1 MLTQEVI
8 ISARRLNKTFIGEN
22 KRPTPVLRDVS
33 LTVHA
38 GEFVTILGQSGSGK
52 STLLRMLAG
61 LIPPD
66 SGTLTLA
73 GKPINGPS
81 ANAGMVFQSYA
92 LYPWL
97 TVYDNIA
104 FGLLAQRLPPQTI
117 AERLGAVGKTRWR
130 GTRPA
135 RR

>member
-1 MLTQEVI
+1 M
-8 ISARRLNKTFIGEN
+8 
-22 KRPTPVLRDVS
+22 LRDVS

-73 GKPINGPS
+73 GKPVCGPS
-81 ANAGMVFQSYA
+81 ANAAWCFS
-92 LYPWL
+92 P
-97 TVYDNIA
+97 
-104 FGLLAQRLPPQTI
+104 
-117 AERLGAVGKTRWR
+117 TRSIP
-130 GTRPA
+130 G
-135 RR
+135 